1 MLISSLSTATLSN
14 TDTTSLIPEIEGFKT
29 ELTFV
34 SYPELL
40 NTFPTLNKHNF
51 FKDTIN
57 SIIKQEMFNLFEKS
71 YLTFTDN
78 LTGEVLL
85 EFTLTNLHP
94 PKIAPEYES
103 IVSKDTGYMYFTKD
117 LFKLAESLENYV

>member
-1 MLISSLSTATLSN
+1 MLTSSLSTATLSN
-14 TDTTSLIPEIEGFKT
+14 IDSASLIPEIEGFKT

-51 FKDTIN
+51 FRDAIN
-57 SIIKQEMFNLFEKS
+57 SIIEQELFKLFEKS
-71 YLTFTDN
+71 YLTITDN

-85 EFTLTNLHP
+85 EFTLTNLYP
-94 PKIAPEYES
+94 PKIDPEYET
-103 IVSKDTGYMYFTKD
+103 IVPKDTGYMYFTEN
-117 LFKLAESLENYV
+117 LFKLAESLEKQR